1 MISELTLYKRSA
13 TEWQWKDEA
22 NNRTV
27 GPVHTTEQE
36 AVDWVNATLR
46 ADIGSDKANEQLLP
60 YFEREQQSI

>member
-36 AVDWVNATLR
+36 AVDWVNATL
-46 ADIGSDKANEQLLP
+46 KANDAKDAQLLP
-60 YFEREQQSI
+60 YFEREQHNI

>member
-36 AVDWVNATLR
+36 AVDWVNKTL
-46 ADIGSDKANEQLLP
+46 KANEQLLP